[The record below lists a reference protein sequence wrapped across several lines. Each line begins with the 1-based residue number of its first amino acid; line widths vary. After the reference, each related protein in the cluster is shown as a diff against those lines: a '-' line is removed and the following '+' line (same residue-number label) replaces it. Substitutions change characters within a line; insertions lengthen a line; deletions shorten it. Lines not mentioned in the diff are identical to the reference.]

1 MLYLFT
7 NHKTNLF
14 KINFMENQ
22 KATVKKFVLNYG
34 LMLGIISVIFGVI
47 MYVTNVYLNPGILYT
62 IIGFL
67 IYIIIIS
74 LAIKAFKTENG
85 GFLSLSEALKVG
97 IGVSVIGG
105 IIAALWSFVLMNY
118 IEPDYMNQMIE
129 VQREKMIEMQPDMTE
144 AQLDDAAEMASKFS
158 SPLISIAIS
167 LIGSL
172 FFGLVISLIAGL
184 IMKNK
189 NPYDEA

>member
-1 MLYLFT
+1 
-7 NHKTNLF
+7 
-14 KINFMENQ
+14 MENQ
-22 KATVKKFVLNYG
+22 KVTAKKFVLNYG
-34 LMLGIISVIFGVI
+34 LILGIISVIFGVV
-47 MYVTNVYLNPGILYT
+47 MYVTNVYLDPSIIYT

-67 IYIIIIS
+67 ILVTIIS

-97 IGVSVIGG
+97 IGVAVIGG
-105 IIAALWSFVLMNY
+105 IIAAIWSFVLMNY
-118 IEPDYMNQMIE
+118 IEPDYMNQMME
-129 VQREKMIEMQPDMTE
+129 VQREQMIEMQPDMTE
-144 AQLDDAAEMASKFS
+144 AQLDSAAEMASKFS
-158 SPLISIAIS
+158 SPLISVATS

-189 NPYDEA
+189 NPYDVA